1 MNLILDLRRVA
12 CHPPHPEDIKHPAE
26 ELNLVLQFRRLPCRP
41 SHPQGPT
48 LSRPGVEPGPGPS
61 ESPMP
66 SPTPPGQVRADGW
79 IRTSMRRFTGPLPFC
94 IEPRRHKAG
103 AHRVELCRAA
113 LETACSPR
121 STLLSR
127 VSEGNRTRCLDVHS
141 VACHPATPRTP
152 STTSPGWIRT
162 SALPHVTGMS

>member
-1 MNLILDLRRVA
+1 
-12 CHPPHPEDIKHPAE
+12 
-26 ELNLVLQFRRLPCRP
+26 
-41 SHPQGPT
+41 
-48 LSRPGVEPGPGPS
+48 
-61 ESPMP
+61 
-66 SPTPPGQVRADGW
+66 
-79 IRTSMRRFTGPLPFC
+79 MRRFTGPLPFC

-141 VACHPATPRTP
+141 VACHPATPQTP
-152 STTSPGWIRT
+152 SVSSPGWIRT
-162 SALPHVTGMS
+162 SDLPHVTGMSCPLNDGTLSTPTRIRTRNPKLEAWDD

>member
-1 MNLILDLRRVA
+1 MPSATPRGHKAPRRGIEPRLAVSKTAVPSVTPAGQQYPGLESNQDLDLRRVP
-12 CHPPHPEDIKHPAE
+12 CHPLHHRDK
-26 ELNLVLQFRRLPCRP
+26 
-41 SHPQGPT
+41 T
-48 LSRPGVEPGPGPS
+48 
-61 ESPMP
+61 
-66 SPTPPGQVRADGW
+66 RADGW

-113 LETACSPR
+113 LETACSPG

-141 VACHPATPRTP
+141 VACHPATPQTP
-152 STTSPGWIRT
+152 STSSPGWIRA